1 MGQNIYNEEAALQLL
16 AHIYHKILRVDLTG
30 DTHEEIKADPEEIVE
45 EKGYSEK
52 ISDWLKNFAETDQ
65 VHVDDREK
73 YLLFTDMEHLR
84 QAFREG
90 RKYMCCHYRRKMKD
104 GFRWVSMELVPSHE
118 YTHDRQ
124 IVLLYIKDI
133 HHQYVKDIEE
143 RDILTGGINR
153 RGFIRQTSQILTHAP
168 EDREF
173 AIVFFNLIGFKAIN
187 EMFGTA
193 GGDEVLRDAYLHF
206 KESSLCPLLIARIE
220 GDHFVCLVDRA
231 NLDYDALPELC
242 RKTIVRNDKSLTVYV
257 KCGVYLIQDRTMEV
271 SAMCD
276 CAKIA
281 KTYIVDE
288 YLKPYAVFDD
298 SMIDNYLAQTEVKR
312 NISSAI
318 KKGEF
323 HVYYQ
328 PIFDTRTK
336 ELVSAEALVR
346 WIHPER
352 GMISPGVF
360 IPVLEENGF
369 INEIDFF
376 VLDTVKKFLR
386 ERKRN
391 HLSIVPV
398 SVNLSWMDF
407 YDTQMMEYIKNDMK
421 GNEDEAS
428 MTRLEVTETSYAA
441 LAKHDEN
448 LIEDLRKL
456 GATILLDDFGSG
468 YSSFSTICD
477 YDFDIIKLDMEF
489 VRRINNDTKIKSIIH
504 SIIDMAHHMDA
515 KVIAE
520 GVETEEQLKFLKRH
534 DCDYV
539 QGFYFS
545 KPLPKAEFEEL
556 LDGMDTEARRKS
568 LESDMSITDLI
579 DINILQKIQD
589 SFSRMTGMA
598 ALTTDGKGAPV
609 TQGSNFTDFCTRY
622 TRRSKVGQQRCE
634 ECDRMGAEMALFSGH
649 ACAYSCHA
657 GLMDYAAP
665 IMANGKMVGCFIGG
679 QVLTEEP
686 DMGKV
691 HSIAGE
697 LGIPAQDFENA
708 IRKVPVV
715 KKQEVKDAADFL
727 HTFANILSAIAY
739 SKYQLNEGNMLLREK
754 NRQLDFL
761 ANHDSLTKLQN
772 RYRMPQIYQEYR
784 DRERPFCV
792 VLGDVDDFKK
802 INDSFGHDCGD
813 QVLKSLADLIHKR
826 VSEKRGSVCRWGG
839 EEILILLP
847 VQWQEGY
854 EIIEALREEIGEL
867 AVEYEGKKIRNT
879 MTFGVSASEEA
890 QTLERLVKLADD
902 RMYQGK
908 VNGKNQVAALS
919 AK

>member
-1 MGQNIYNEEAALQLL
+1 MEQNIYNEEAALPLL
-16 AHIYHKILRVDLTG
+16 APIYHKILRVDLTR
-30 DTHEEIKADPEEIVE
+30 DTHEEIKADPKELTE
-45 EKGYSEK
+45 EKGYSDK
-52 ISDWLKNFAETDQ
+52 ISDWLKNFAQMNQ

-73 YLLFTDMEHLR
+73 YLLFTDIEHLR
-84 QAFREG
+84 RSFREG

-104 GFRWVSMELVPSHE
+104 EFRWVSMELVPSHE

-133 HHQYVKDIEE
+133 HHQFVKDIEE

-153 RGFIRQTSQILTHAP
+153 RGFIRQTRQILAHEP
-168 EDREF
+168 EERKF

-193 GGDEVLRDAYLHF
+193 GGDEVLRDAYRHF

-220 GDHFVCLVDRA
+220 GDHFVCLVDQV
-231 NLDYDALPELC
+231 NLHYDALPSLC
-242 RKTIVRNDKSLTVYV
+242 RMTVLRKDKSLTVYI
-257 KCGVYLIQDRTMEV
+257 KCGVYLICDRLMEV

-328 PIFDTRTK
+328 PIFDTRTR

-352 GMISPGVF
+352 GIISPGVF

-376 VLDTVKKFLR
+376 VLETVKKFLR
-386 ERKRN
+386 ERKKN
-391 HLSIVPV
+391 HLPIVPV

-407 YDTQMMEYIKNDMK
+407 YDTRMMEYIKNDIK
-421 GNEDEAS
+421 ENEEEAS

-441 LAKHDEN
+441 LSKHDDN

-489 VRRINNDTKIKSIIH
+489 VRRINKDTKIKSIIH

-520 GVETEEQLKFLKRH
+520 GVETEDQLKFLKRH

-545 KPLPKAEFEEL
+545 KPLPKEEFEKL
-556 LDGMDTEARRKS
+556 LDGMDTEARRRS

-589 SFSRMTGMA
+589 SFSKMTGMA

-609 TQGSNFTDFCTRY
+609 TQGSNFTDFCTRF
-622 TRRSKVGQQRCE
+622 TRRSELGRQRCE
-634 ECDRMGAEMALFSGH
+634 QCDRKGAEMALFSGH
-649 ACAYSCHA
+649 ACAYACHA

-686 DMGKV
+686 DMEKV
-691 HSIAGE
+691 DTIAGE
-697 LGIPAQDFENA
+697 LGIPAEDFA
-708 IRKVPVV
+708 DAVRKVPIV

-739 SKYQLNEGNMLLREK
+739 SKYQLNEGNTLLREK

-772 RYRMPQIYQEYR
+772 RYGMPQVYQEYR
-784 DRERPFCV
+784 ERERSFCA

-802 INDSFGHDCGD
+802 VNDSLGHDCGD
-813 QVLKSLADLIHKR
+813 RVLESLAALIRKR
-826 VSEKRGSVCRWGG
+826 VSERGGNVCRWGG

-847 VQWQEGY
+847 VAWREGY
-854 EIIEALREEIGEL
+854 EIIETLRGEIAEMV
-867 AVEYEGKKIRNT
+867 VEYEGQKVRTT
-879 MTFGVSASEEA
+879 MTFGISASGEA

-902 RMYQGK
+902 RMYRGK
-908 VNGKNQVAALS
+908 LNGKNQVVALS
-919 AK
+919 GE